1 MPKKHKD
8 FELSFQYRGKYFQAA
23 EVGLERFADWLKT
36 SLTHEAPKELGKT
49 MTWFLKGVASAMQQR
64 HHGRW
69 PGGTT
74 AHSLSRR
81 SGKAM
86 TSVQRSVHVTGWKGK
101 TASIKKV
108 QGRIGGNFYLR
119 VNELGTVGKGGKL
132 PSIKPKNGR
141 YMTVPLNAAL
151 DSRGV
156 KKKERAADWPN
167 TFTLNA
173 KNGKKY
179 IAQRKGEDI
188 ILLYILLE
196 EVDIPPRLGMGDTLE
211 KGLPFFVEKA
221 MLAMRDAVMKKS
233 GTPFK

>member
-1 MPKKHKD
+1 VAKKGKD
-8 FELSFQYRGKYFQAA
+8 FELSFQYRGKYFKDA
-23 EVGLERFADWLKT
+23 EKGLERFAEWLKT
-36 SLTHEAPKELGKT
+36 SLTVEAPKELGKT

-69 PGGTT
+69 PGGTGPY
-74 AHSLSRR
+74 SLSRR

-108 QGRIGGNFYLR
+108 AGRIGGNFYLR
-119 VNELGTVGKGGKL
+119 VNELGTVGKGGTM
-132 PSIKPKNGR
+132 PSIKAKNGK
-141 YMTVPLNAAL
+141 YMTVPLNAAM

-156 KKKERAADWPN
+156 KLKERAADWQN
-167 TFTLNA
+167 TFTLTA
-173 KNGKKY
+173 KDGRKY
-179 IAQRKGEDI
+179 IAQRRGDDLV
-188 ILLYILLE
+188 LLYILLE
-196 EVDIPPRLGMGDTLE
+196 KVDIPPRLGMGDTLE